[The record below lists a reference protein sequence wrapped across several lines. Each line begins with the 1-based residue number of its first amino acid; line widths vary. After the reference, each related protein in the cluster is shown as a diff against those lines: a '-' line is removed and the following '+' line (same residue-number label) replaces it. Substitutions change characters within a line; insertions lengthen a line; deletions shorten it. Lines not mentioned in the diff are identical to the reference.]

1 MLRHQPTSQE
11 WSHSSQEMS
20 VSHEDVEKFQN
31 PAETGTQQSY
41 MNYGRQKG
49 KRTSMIRKLASFVF
63 LLVANLVLLTL
74 VALFVTRLL
83 SLLLALGGFLG

>member
-1 MLRHQPTSQE
+1 
-11 WSHSSQEMS
+11 
-20 VSHEDVEKFQN
+20 
-31 PAETGTQQSY
+31 
-41 MNYGRQKG
+41 
-49 KRTSMIRKLASFVF
+49 MIRKLASFVF